1 MIRLSGIA
9 MIDLTRKPAKEGSV
23 MKKEERNSSVS
34 VRKGKKLRSSVKR
47 IVRIVL
53 LSEESAKEKT
63 GRPLGTA
70 VLARIKSAGI
80 ECRNSRS
87 RSKGKLSAIRG
98 IEIALSETN
107 SASNVKAVANRG

>member
-1 MIRLSGIA
+1 
-9 MIDLTRKPAKEGSV
+9 MIDLTRKPAKEESV
-23 MKKEERNSSVS
+23 TKKEERNSSVS